1 MITPRDHLPALI
13 AKISDELANRPE
25 YFVTHPAEMK
35 VLDKVSD
42 QALHRIA
49 HEHGW
54 RIVRRLGRRQI
65 QFYNDVSVRPIESG
79 RNTTP
84 SP

>member
-1 MITPRDHLPALI
+1 MNVRDQLPAVV
-13 AKISDELANRPE
+13 AKISQELATKPE

-35 VLDKVSD
+35 VLAKVSD
-42 QALHRIA
+42 DELHRIA

-54 RIVRRLGRRQI
+54 RIVRRVGRNQI
-65 QFYNDVSVRPIESG
+65 QFYNDVTVRPIESG

-84 SP
+84 IR

>member
-1 MITPRDHLPALI
+1 MITPRDQLPALI

-42 QALHRIA
+42 DELHRVA
-49 HEHGW
+49 YEHGW
-54 RIVRRLGRRQI
+54 RMVRRLGRRQI
-65 QFYNDVSVRPIESG
+65 QFYNDVTVRPIESG
-79 RNTTP
+79 RNTAP
-84 SP
+84 PP

>member
-1 MITPRDHLPALI
+1 MTPADQLTGLI
-13 AKISDELANRPE
+13 AKIRDVLSTKPE

-42 QALHRIA
+42 EELHKIA

-54 RIVRRLGRRQI
+54 RFVRRLGRRQI
-65 QFYNDVSVRPIESG
+65 QFYNDVTVRPMESA
-79 RNTTP
+79 RNTP
-84 SP
+84 PPP

>member
-1 MITPRDHLPALI
+1 MTTARDQLPAVI
-13 AKISDELANRPE
+13 AKISDELTNRPE

-42 QALHRIA
+42 EELHRIA

-54 RIVRRLGRRQI
+54 RFVRRLGRRQI

-79 RNTTP
+79 RNTLPRT
-84 SP
+84 

>member
-1 MITPRDHLPALI
+1 MITARDQLPALI
-13 AKISDELANRPE
+13 AKISDELATKPE

-42 QALHRIA
+42 DELHRIV
-49 HEHGW
+49 HGHGW

-65 QFYNDVSVRPIESG
+65 QFYNDVTVRPVESG
-79 RNTTP
+79 RNTLP
-84 SP
+84 A